1 MDEIESKLS
10 AILANPEMMQQI
22 MALAQN
28 FSQTTPKQEPP
39 KQDAPP
45 PKKDAPPPK
54 QDVPFPVSAD
64 LDLSAIQKLSGLAKS
79 SGIDKNQQTLLR
91 ALSPY
96 LSRQRI
102 SKLERAMRA
111 AKMAGMATAFLGNA
125 HTGR

>member
-1 MDEIESKLS
+1 MDDMENKLG
-10 AILANPEMMQQI
+10 AILGNPEMMQQI
-22 MALAQN
+22 MALAKN
-28 FSQTTPKQEPP
+28 FSQAAPKQEQQ
-39 KQDAPP
+39 KQEAP
-45 PKKDAPPPK
+45 PPPK
-54 QDVPFPVSAD
+54 QEAAPPPLPE
-64 LDLSAIQKLSGLAKS
+64 LDFSTIQKLSGLAKN

-111 AKMAGMATAFLGNA
+111 AKMAGIATAFLGNA

>member
-1 MDEIESKLS
+1 MDDIENKLG
-10 AILANPEMMQQI
+10 AILGNPEMMQQI

-28 FSQTTPKQEPP
+28 FSQSAPKQEQQ
-39 KQDAPP
+39 KQEAP
-45 PKKDAPPPK
+45 PPPK
-54 QDVPFPVSAD
+54 QEAVPPPLPE
-64 LDLSAIQKLSGLAKS
+64 LDFSTIQKLSGLAKN

>member
-1 MDEIESKLS
+1 MDDMENKLG
-10 AILANPEMMQQI
+10 AILGNPEMMQQI

-28 FSQTTPKQEPP
+28 FNQTAPKQEQQ
-39 KQDAPP
+39 KQETPP
-45 PKKDAPPPK
+45 PPPPK
-54 QDVPFPVSAD
+54 QETPAPILPD
-64 LDLSAIQKLSGLAKS
+64 LDFSAIQKLSGLAKN